1 MRQSIESEYSAD
13 MTSIAVGFGDLY
25 PTKAATKIL
34 LFPFGIVTVA
44 LLANLVSFTTSARA
58 LIDGQLRLP

>member
-1 MRQSIESEYSAD
+1 

-44 LLANLVSFTTSARA
+44 LLANLVSFTTSAMA
-58 LIDGQLRLP
+58 LINGQLRLP